1 MLSLAKVQD
10 TDVYHALRRSLQRKV
25 GFGLFFV
32 VCTPA
37 QGLEIIAG
45 LQGDLRGQGIEVL
58 GLTKEVPLLFDEI
71 ERVQRE
77 KSPDI
82 LIVKGI
88 EKSFDPYVKSIN
100 DQAVLVT
107 EPLSEYGGRGG
118 FYQLDLASLPPL
130 LSHLN
135 LQRDRFKRSFAF
147 PLVFLLSPFAY
158 RYLIRRAPD
167 FFDWRSGIFEFPRD
181 REAIEADSSRLL
193 AEGYEDYLSLTSEVR
208 KLRIL
213 AIKDLIKEPYQNE
226 ESKADLWFQLGLIYA
241 ANTDYQTSVDAFDHA
256 LQIKPDYYETWNN
269 RGVAL
274 GNLGRYEEAIASYD
288 HALQIKPN
296 DHKAWYNRGNAL
308 DELGRYEEAI
318 TSYDHALQIKP
329 DDESWNNRGVA
340 LRNLGRYEEAIASY
354 DHALQIEPDD
364 YAAWNNR
371 GVTLS
376 KLGRNE
382 EAIASYQKSLAI
394 NPNEAGI
401 YYNIARCLAR
411 QNNLSPALENLN
423 QAITLDPKY
432 RELAKTDRDFDRIR
446 ENPQFQTLLQP

>member
-10 TDVYHALRRSLQRKV
+10 TDVYNALRRSLQRKV

-37 QGLEIIAG
+37 QGLEIVAG

-71 ERVQRE
+71 ERVQQE

-82 LIVKGI
+82 LIITGI
-88 EKSFDPYVKSIN
+88 EKSLDPYVKSIN

-107 EPLSEYGGRGG
+107 EPLPEYGGRGG

-193 AEGYEDYLSLTSEVR
+193 AEGYEDYVLLTPEERKVR
-208 KLRIL
+208 LL
-213 AIKDLIKEPYQNE
+213 AIKDLIREPYQSE

-241 ANTDYQTSVDAFDHA
+241 ANTDYQTSVISFDHA
-256 LQIKPDYYETWNN
+256 LQIKPDYHQAWYN
-269 RGVAL
+269 RGLVL
-274 GNLGRYEEAIASYD
+274 RKLGRNEEAIASFD
-288 HALQIKPN
+288 HA
-296 DHKAWYNRGNAL
+296 
-308 DELGRYEEAI
+308 
-318 TSYDHALQIKP
+318 SQIKP
-329 DDESWNNRGVA
+329 DYHEAWYNQGISLV
-340 LRNLGRYEEAIASY
+340 NLGRYEEAIASY

-371 GVTLS
+371 GVVLHI
-376 KLGRNE
+376 LGRYE
-382 EAIASYQKSLAI
+382 EAIASFQKSLAI
-394 NPNEAGI
+394 NPNNAGA
-401 YYNIARCLAR
+401 YYNIARCHAQ
-411 QNNLSPALENLN
+411 QNNLSFAIENLS
-423 QAITLDPKY
+423 QSIALDPEL
-432 RELAKTDRDFDRIR
+432 RELAKTDSDFDNIR
-446 ENPQFQTLLQP
+446 DNPQFKTLLQP